1 MHYYGQGTEKNY
13 ELAKQ
18 RFELSEND
26 YSRYMLG
33 KMKYYGQGM
42 DKDFQGAFSD
52 FESISENNGYA
63 AYKAASMIENDEV
76 I

>member
-1 MHYYGQGTEKNY
+1 
-13 ELAKQ
+13 
-18 RFELSEND
+18 
-26 YSRYMLG
+26 MLG

-76 I
+76 NLGDNFVP